1 MEPSRFNSSHRR
13 KVRLGYR
20 YRSNRPGDTLQ
31 DRQSTV
37 VDFLMSGRH
46 KYIRTLVKGE
56 VEELYNLETDPEE
69 LNNLALDPKHLA
81 KLREMRAAM
90 IAELKRTDAG
100 LVDNLPE
107 FSTPK

>member
-1 MEPSRFNSSHRR
+1 MDPVSG
-13 KVRLGYR
+13 L
-20 YRSNRPGDTLQ
+20 
-31 DRQSTV
+31 V
-37 VDFLMSGRH
+37 VYLLLWWWIFLMSERH

-81 KLREMRAAM
+81 KLRKMRAAM

-100 LVDNLPE
+100 LVDNLPK